1 MKKIFKSVFVSLLGV
16 LFFAGASAQ
25 KSKAGNSLLWK
36 ISKKGNKEASYLFGT
51 VHMICA
57 EDYLWTNSM
66 QTALDNTR
74 QLCLEMNLSDPNL
87 ITDASLMMMD
97 LSGGT
102 LRDYFKNEAD
112 YMLVA
117 NYIKDSLGQE
127 LAIAERMKPAA
138 LQMMISMGIVSG
150 PCKETVSYELKL
162 VEKAKIKNIE
172 MNGLETLAEQMEVL
186 ESIPTDSIINQMIR
200 IAKGE
205 KDSDDDF
212 EKLIAAY
219 KKQDLTTLNK
229 TMEKSMSAGGT
240 DGKIFIDNRNKK
252 WITPMSKM
260 MSEKPTFFAV
270 GAGHIYGLLELLRN
284 AGYTVE
290 AVR

>member
-1 MKKIFKSVFVSLLGV
+1 MKNVLKSFLLSVLGL
-16 LFFAGASAQ
+16 LFFVGTSAQ

-51 VHMICA
+51 IHMICT
-57 EDYLWTNSM
+57 EDYFWTNSM

-102 LRDYFKNEAD
+102 LRDYFKNESD
-112 YMLVA
+112 YNLVTG
-117 NYIKDSLGQE
+117 YIKDSLGQE

-138 LQMMISMGIVSG
+138 LQMMISMGVVSG

-162 VEKAKIKNIE
+162 VEKAKTKNIE
-172 MNGLETLAEQMEVL
+172 INGLETLAEQMEVL

-200 IAKGE
+200 IAKGDKE
-205 KDSDDDF
+205 SDEDF
-212 EKLIAAY
+212 GKLMVAY
-219 KKQDLTTLNK
+219 KNQDLISLNK
-229 TMEKSMSAGGT
+229 TMEKSMSGSGT
-240 DGKIFIDNRNKK
+240 DGKVFIENRNKK
-252 WITPMSKM
+252 WIAPMGIM
-260 MSEKPTFFAV
+260 MSEKSTFFAV
-270 GAGHIYGLLELLRN
+270 GAGHVYGLLELLK
-284 AGYTVE
+284 AEGYTVE
-290 AVR
+290 ALK